1 MAKEDLNYTREDLF
15 DIDLEE
21 TEERPTQKR
30 KNRRNKE
37 ITPEQREEA
46 KEMMKDMAKFPVNV
60 AAQTG
65 NFILDVGQLPSYAYN
80 ACHVRILE
88 DPEDQI
94 PILNIPTMD
103 YTSK

>member
-37 ITPEQREEA
+37 
-46 KEMMKDMAKFPVNV
+46 KK
-60 AAQTG
+60 
-65 NFILDVGQLPSYAYN
+65 
-80 ACHVRILE
+80 
-88 DPEDQI
+88 
-94 PILNIPTMD
+94 
-103 YTSK
+103 